1 MSHERVEIIFEQYF
15 VMGFGLIVKGI
26 GYKKK
31 DRCKKIQQQKC
42 QINLCRMEWLTKL
55 VDFSGN

>member
-1 MSHERVEIIFEQYF
+1 MSHERVEIFFEQYF

-31 DRCKKIQQQKC
+31 DIRKYSSKNVRLIYV
-42 QINLCRMEWLTKL
+42 EW
-55 VDFSGN
+55 SG

>member
-31 DRCKKIQQQKC
+31 DRCKKI
-42 QINLCRMEWLTKL
+42 
-55 VDFSGN
+55 